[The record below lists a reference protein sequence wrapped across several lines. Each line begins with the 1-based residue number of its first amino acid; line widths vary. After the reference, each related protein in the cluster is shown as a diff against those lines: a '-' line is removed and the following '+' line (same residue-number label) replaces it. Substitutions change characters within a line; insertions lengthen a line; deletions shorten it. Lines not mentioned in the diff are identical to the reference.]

1 MSGFRAPTESWDETT
16 EKLLRKVGVR
26 HHVADPASSESRV
39 PGFSAAEPTLS
50 TEDAIVVMP
59 RTQMDDLN
67 YKGMRLSLEKAS
79 ESIRLDFDYLA

>member
-1 MSGFRAPTESWDETT
+1 MWLTPRLPS
-16 EKLLRKVGVR
+16 
-26 HHVADPASSESRV
+26 PACL
-39 PGFSAAEPTLS
+39 GFSAAEPTLS